1 MRLADLLDSEVR
13 DATGTRIG
21 RVHDVRLTQDGPL
34 VGTFGAALRV
44 EGLLVGPTAI
54 GVRLGFER
62 DRLRGPWALKALFRA
77 MHTGLHVVVWPD
89 IAAIQEDR
97 IVLRASAGSHDP
109 VGGEFRAGRSIDAGL
124 ELLDRQMVD
133 VRGKMAGNV
142 DDLELRFPDGP
153 GPPHV
158 TAILSG
164 PGALSRRIGGRLG
177 GWIAS
182 VDERLRDPGEQ
193 GPARVSFGVVSAIGS
208 QIDLTVERDHLEVM
222 RFEHWVSATA

>member
-1 MRLADLLDSEVR
+1 
-13 DATGTRIG
+13 
-21 RVHDVRLTQDGPL
+21 
-34 VGTFGAALRV
+34 
-44 EGLLVGPTAI
+44 
-54 GVRLGFER
+54 
-62 DRLRGPWALKALFRA
+62 
-77 MHTGLHVVVWPD
+77 
-89 IAAIQEDR
+89 
-97 IVLRASAGSHDP
+97 
-109 VGGEFRAGRSIDAGL
+109 
-124 ELLDRQMVD
+124 

-222 RFEHWVSATA
+222 RFEHWVRDRVIAKIPGNDRPPGGTSRRALGSVAARR